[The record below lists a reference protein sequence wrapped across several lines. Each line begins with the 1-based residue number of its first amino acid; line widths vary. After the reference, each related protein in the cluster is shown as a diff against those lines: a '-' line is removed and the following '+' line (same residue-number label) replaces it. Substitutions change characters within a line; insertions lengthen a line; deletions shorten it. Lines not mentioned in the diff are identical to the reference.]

1 MDHCILGILGI
12 LRLFKKSTLKQ
23 NHNVLIS
30 FCRNSE
36 QLSNSGNWVIQ
47 KSTCKKQ
54 KVSVRNTSI
63 SPFVAKDQIFI
74 IWQKK
79 SRIDGHRVNF
89 QSLTVNLESG
99 TSSNKSV
106 CDGEF
111 SRAFVI
117 SSLYGKPTFILLN
130 LTTCRNKLKKKIHL
144 RL

>member
-36 QLSNSGNWVIQ
+36 QLSNSVIR

-54 KVSVRNTSI
+54 KHVDFAICFKRPN
-63 SPFVAKDQIFI
+63 FCYLAK
-74 IWQKK
+74 KK

-89 QSLTVNLESG
+89 PFCDFESG
-99 TSSNKSV
+99 VRNVIKSV

-130 LTTCRNKLKKKIHL
+130 LTTCRNKLKKKNSLEIIKL
-144 RL
+144 AFLL